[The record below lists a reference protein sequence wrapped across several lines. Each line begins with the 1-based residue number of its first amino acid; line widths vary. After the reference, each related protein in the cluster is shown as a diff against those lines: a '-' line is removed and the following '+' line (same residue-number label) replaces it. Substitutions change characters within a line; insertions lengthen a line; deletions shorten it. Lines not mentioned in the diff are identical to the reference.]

1 MGARTGEH
9 GVSLAP
15 SKHRIFDWMAKPSG
29 GGHERATHRW
39 IGPRSA
45 AVPSHFPNRKLT
57 IDGYHETVV

>member
-1 MGARTGEH
+1 
-9 GVSLAP
+9 
-15 SKHRIFDWMAKPSG
+15 MAKPSG
-29 GGHERATHRW
+29 GGRERATHRW